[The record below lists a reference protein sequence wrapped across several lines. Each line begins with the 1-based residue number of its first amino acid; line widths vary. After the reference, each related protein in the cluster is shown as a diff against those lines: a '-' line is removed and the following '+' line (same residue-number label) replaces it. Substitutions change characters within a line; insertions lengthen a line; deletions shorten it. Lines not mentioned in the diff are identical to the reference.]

1 LRGEQKKSGGKL
13 AKIFLYIL
21 FFNASV
27 DILNREFLCCN
38 LVGVKNEKC

>member
-1 LRGEQKKSGGKL
+1 LRGEPKTSGSKL
-13 AKIFLYIL
+13 AKILLYIL

-27 DILNREFLCCN
+27 DILNREFLRCN